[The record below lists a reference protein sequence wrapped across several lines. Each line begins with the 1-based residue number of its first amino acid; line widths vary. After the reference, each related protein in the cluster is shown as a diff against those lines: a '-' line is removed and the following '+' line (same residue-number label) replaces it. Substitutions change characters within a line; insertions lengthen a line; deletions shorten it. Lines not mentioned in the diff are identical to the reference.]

1 MATVVPNQARPGR
14 WVELLLLIVALGL
27 SFFAYAQVGLAMTGK
42 LPTEMNL
49 YAAGFG
55 ALTLVV
61 HLLLR
66 WKAPY
71 ADPVILPMAVV
82 LNGLGL
88 AMIYRLSF
96 AYKELGPD
104 FNDIASRQL
113 IWTLI
118 GVVAAV
124 ITVLWLRD
132 HRQLRRLTYISLLL
146 GLIGLLLPMVPGLG
160 QTINGSRIWIHLG
173 PMSFQP
179 AELSKILLTIFFA
192 GYLVGRRETMALAGP
207 KLFGLQLPRFRDTA
221 PLLLAWLTSV
231 AVLVY
236 QRDLGTSLLF
246 FGVFVVML
254 YVATDRPSWIVI
266 GLILAAGGVA
276 FAYKSFDHVQARF
289 EMWLRPFDQVLYDR
303 SPGGSYQL
311 VQGLFGL
318 GDGGLFG
325 TGWGRG
331 RPWITPLAFS
341 DFIVTSLGEEL
352 GLTGLMAILLC
363 ALVLTMRGLRTAVGV
378 RDGFGKLLAAG
389 LSFTLAFQVFVVVG
403 GITRMIPLTGLTLPF
418 LAYGGSS
425 LVANWVIVAILLR
438 ISDGARRPAPATSEI
453 DLRPVIAAERERA
466 AAIQDGNATDVVR
479 LP

>member
-1 MATVVPNQARPGR
+1 
-14 WVELLLLIVALGL
+14 
-27 SFFAYAQVGLAMTGK
+27 
-42 LPTEMNL
+42 
-49 YAAGFG
+49 
-55 ALTLVV
+55 
-61 HLLLR
+61 
-66 WKAPY
+66 
-71 ADPVILPMAVV
+71 
-82 LNGLGL
+82 
-88 AMIYRLSF
+88 MIYRLSF
-96 AYKELGPD
+96 SYKELGGD
-104 FNDIASRQL
+104 FQDIASRQL
-113 IWTLI
+113 LWTLI

-146 GLIGLLLPMVPGLG
+146 GLVGLLLPMVPGLG

-173 PMSFQP
+173 PLSFQP
-179 AELSKILLTIFFA
+179 AELSKILLTVFFA

-207 KLFGLQLPRFRDTA
+207 KLLGLRLPRLKDTG
-221 PLLLAWLTSV
+221 PLLLAWVASL
-231 AVLVY
+231 AVLIY

-266 GLILAAGGVA
+266 GLILSLGGVL
-276 FAYKSFDHVQARF
+276 FAYKSFSHVRARF
-289 EMWLRPFDQVLYDR
+289 EIWLDPFSQALYER

-341 DFIVTSLGEEL
+341 DFVWTSLGEEL
-352 GLTGLMAILLC
+352 GLTGLLAIGLC
-363 ALVLTMRGLRTAVGV
+363 ALVLTMRGLRTAIGV

-389 LSFTLAFQVFVVVG
+389 LSFALAFQFFVVIG
-403 GITRMIPLTGLTLPF
+403 GITRLIPLTGLTLPF

-438 ISDGARRPAPATSEI
+438 ISDGARRPAPTTSEI

-466 AAIQDGNATDVVR
+466 AAVQDANATEAVKR
-479 LP
+479 P

>member
-1 MATVVPNQARPGR
+1 MATVLPNQARPGR
-14 WVELLLLIVALGL
+14 WVELLLLLIALAI

-42 LPTEMNL
+42 LPAEMNL

-82 LNGLGL
+82 LNGVGL
-88 AMIYRLSF
+88 AMIYRLSLS
-96 AYKELGPD
+96 YRELGAA
-104 FNDIASRQL
+104 NTEIASRQL
-113 IWTLI
+113 MWTLV

-124 ITVLWLRD
+124 ITVFWLRD
-132 HRQLRRLTYISLLL
+132 HRMLRRLTYISLLL
-146 GLIGLLLPMVPGLG
+146 GLICLLLPVVPGLG
-160 QTINGSRIWIHLG
+160 QELYGARIWIHIG

-192 GYLVGRRETMALAGP
+192 GYLVNRRETMALAGP
-207 KLFGLQLPRFRDTA
+207 KLLGLQLPRFRDTA

-254 YVATDRPSWIVI
+254 YVATDRPSWIII
-266 GLILAAGGVA
+266 GLVLALGGVL
-276 FAYKSFDHVQARF
+276 FAYKSFSHVQARF
-289 EMWLRPFDQVLYDR
+289 EMWQDPFDQALYQR
-303 SPGGSYQL
+303 EIGGSYQL

-325 TGWGRG
+325 TGWGAG

-363 ALVLTMRGLRTAVGV
+363 ALVLAMRGLRTAIGV

-389 LSFTLAFQVFVVVG
+389 LSFALAFQVFVVVG
-403 GITRMIPLTGLTLPF
+403 GITRIIPLTGLTVPF

-425 LVANWVIVAILLR
+425 LVANWVIVALLLR

-466 AAIQDGNATDVVR
+466 AAKQDPHATEAVR
-479 LP
+479 RP